1 VQRSRINESVG
12 FLMAGL
18 IPAIQ
23 VVQFK
28 KIGRFSKTI
37 CSQIVAMAG
46 TNRAMTGM
54 ELIFLRFS
62 LARQT

>member
-1 VQRSRINESVG
+1 
-12 FLMAGL
+12 MAGL